1 MKQKKKA
8 LLGLAVLLCAAALLA
23 GIYLTFRP
31 QTQQGA
37 KTVTVEVIAA
47 GETVQTH
54 TIHTDA
60 EYLRGALEQEE
71 MVAGEESSYGLFIK
85 TVDGMVEYQIKP
97 GTATDTKVRLRG
109 KGVPMLNNK
118 NVRGDHYV
126 TLVVHVPENLNRE
139 QKKALTAYAKACGE
153 NPEEP

>member
-8 LLGLAVLLCAAALLA
+8 LLGLVVLLCAAALLA

-60 EYLRGALEQEE
+60 EYLRGALEQEK
-71 MVAGEESSYGLFIK
+71 MVEGEESAYGLFLL
-85 TVDGMVEYQIKP
+85 TVDGI
-97 GTATDTKVRLRG
+97 TADDAKQEWWCVTKGGGQVDT
-109 KGVPMLNNK
+109 GVDATPIAD
-118 NVRGDHYV
+118 GDHFEL
-126 TLVVHVPENLNRE
+126 TLMV
-139 QKKALTAYAKACGE
+139 GW
-153 NPEEP
+153 

>member
-85 TVDGMVEYQIKP
+85 TVDGITADDAKQEWWCVTKEGGQVDTGVDATPIADGDRFELTLMV
-97 GTATDTKVRLRG
+97 GW
-109 KGVPMLNNK
+109 
-118 NVRGDHYV
+118 
-126 TLVVHVPENLNRE
+126 
-139 QKKALTAYAKACGE
+139 
-153 NPEEP
+153 

>member
-60 EYLRGALEQEE
+60 EYLRGALEQEK
-71 MVAGEESSYGLFIK
+71 MVGGEESAYGLFLL
-85 TVDGMVEYQIKP
+85 TVDGI
-97 GTATDTKVRLRG
+97 TADDAKQEWWCVTKEGGQVDT
-109 KGVPMLNNK
+109 GVDATPIAD
-118 NVRGDHYV
+118 GDHFEL
-126 TLVVHVPENLNRE
+126 TLMV
-139 QKKALTAYAKACGE
+139 GW
-153 NPEEP
+153 

>member
-85 TVDGMVEYQIKP
+85 TVDGITADDAKQEWWCVTKDGGQVDTGVDSTPIADGDRFELTLMV
-97 GTATDTKVRLRG
+97 GW
-109 KGVPMLNNK
+109 
-118 NVRGDHYV
+118 
-126 TLVVHVPENLNRE
+126 
-139 QKKALTAYAKACGE
+139 
-153 NPEEP
+153 

>member
-37 KTVTVEVIAA
+37 KTVTVEVIAG

-54 TIHTDA
+54 TIQTDA
-60 EYLRGALEQEE
+60 EYLRGALEQEK
-71 MVAGEESSYGLFIK
+71 MVGGEESAYGLFLL
-85 TVDGMVEYQIKP
+85 TVDGI
-97 GTATDTKVRLRG
+97 TADDAKQEWWCVTKEGGQVDT
-109 KGVPMLNNK
+109 GVDATPIAD
-118 NVRGDHYV
+118 GDHFEL
-126 TLVVHVPENLNRE
+126 TLMV
-139 QKKALTAYAKACGE
+139 GW
-153 NPEEP
+153 

>member
-85 TVDGMVEYQIKP
+85 TVDGI
-97 GTATDTKVRLRG
+97 TADDAKQEWWCVTKEGGQVDT
-109 KGVPMLNNK
+109 GVDATPIAD
-118 NVRGDHYV
+118 GDHFEL
-126 TLVVHVPENLNRE
+126 TLMV
-139 QKKALTAYAKACGE
+139 GW
-153 NPEEP
+153 